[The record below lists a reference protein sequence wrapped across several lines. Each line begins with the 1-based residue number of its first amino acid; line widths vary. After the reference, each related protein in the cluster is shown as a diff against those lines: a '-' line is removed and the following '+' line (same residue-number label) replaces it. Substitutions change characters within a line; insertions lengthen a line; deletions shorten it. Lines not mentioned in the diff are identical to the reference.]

1 MKSDSG
7 GGNGE
12 VLNVGLVYD
21 LRNDYLA
28 EGYGEDDVA
37 EFDSEETIA
46 SLEGTIRSL
55 GYRVDRV
62 GNVRALCRRLAGG
75 ERWDLVFNIAEGL
88 SGRCRESQVPA
99 ILEAYGIPYT
109 FSDALVC
116 ALTLDKAFAKR
127 IVRDAG
133 LATPAFEVVERAAD
147 VADVG
152 LRYPL
157 FAKPLAEGTGKGV
170 DAASRINS
178 PAELARVCESLLA
191 RFEQPVLVEEFLPGR
206 EFTAAILGNGPRAY
220 VLGVMEIVVID
231 DPHTIYSYKAKE
243 ECEHLVRY
251 LPFRDGALYGQIEA
265 LALGAYHALQC
276 RDTSRVDVRCDGQG
290 RPHFMEVNP
299 LPGLHPMHS
308 DLPMIATQEG
318 MSYSELIGAIMTCAR
333 ERTHDKATAGKTA
346 VTAVPQ
352 TTGKMPVPRRGGR
365 G

>member
-1 MKSDSG
+1 MR
-7 GGNGE
+7 
-12 VLNVGLVYD
+12 VGLVYD
-21 LRNDYLA
+21 LRTDYLA
-28 EGYGEDDVA
+28 EGYSEDDVA

-46 SLEGTIRSL
+46 ALEGTMRTL
-55 GYRVDRV
+55 GHAPERI
-62 GNVRALCRRLAGG
+62 GNVWALCRRLAAG

-109 FSDALVC
+109 FSDAFVC

-127 IVRDAG
+127 IIRDSG
-133 LATPAFEVVERAAD
+133 LATPAFAVIERPAD
-147 VADVG
+147 VTKVG

-178 PAELARVCESLLA
+178 PAELAQVCEGLLA

-206 EFTAAILGNGPRAY
+206 EFTAAILGNGAQAY

-231 DPHTIYSYKAKE
+231 DPHTIYSYTAKE
-243 ECEHLVRY
+243 ECEHLCRY
-251 LPFRDGALYGQIEA
+251 LPFRDGALYAQIES

-276 RDTSRVDVRCDGQG
+276 RDTARVDIRCDGEG
-290 RPHFMEVNP
+290 APHFIEINP
-299 LPGLHPMHS
+299 LPGIHPTHS

-318 MSYSELIGAIMTCAR
+318 MSYSELIRTILGCAC
-333 ERTHDKATAGKTA
+333 ERTYKKDSTA
-346 VTAVPQ
+346 
-352 TTGKMPVPRRGGR
+352 KMAMPRGVPRALPLEEVET
-365 G
+365 